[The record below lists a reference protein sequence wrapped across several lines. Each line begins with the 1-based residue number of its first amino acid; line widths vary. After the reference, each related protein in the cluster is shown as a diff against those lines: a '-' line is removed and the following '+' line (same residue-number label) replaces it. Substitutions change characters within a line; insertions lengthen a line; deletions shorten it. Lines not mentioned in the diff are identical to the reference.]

1 MKHMS
6 DFEKQLSADLLSH
19 RKQLE
24 AEHLERVGR
33 INAALRELHIPEGK
47 ITPRPRMEM
56 RVSAGNGV
64 IEERAA
70 A

>member
-6 DFEKQLSADLLSH
+6 DFERQLSAELLEH

-24 AEHLERVGR
+24 VEHMERVGR
-33 INAALRELHIPEGK
+33 INAALRELNIPEGK

-64 IEERAA
+64 VEERLAA
-70 A
+70 